1 VTTMID
7 GSQVHPG
14 DVWSPHADSFD
25 QFMIHNPTDLS
36 VEINIHSEI
45 PLAFC
50 KPMLDMAGQYAPIIL
65 GVQLPG
71 ANAKDHYLQRTIFHQ
86 CVPRYDLSKLL
97 SLIEEDESG
106 WIRDGN
112 TLVSGAHTEISPED
126 VLEVAEEHCRLLS
139 VPSTADEEPSEAQL
153 AEPAESIKQ
162 KRLWGW
168 RSPLLFGA
176 GLLIGTALGLAF

>member
-1 VTTMID
+1 VTTTID
-7 GSQVHPG
+7 GSQVRPG
-14 DVWSPHADSFD
+14 EAWKPNEDTTD
-25 QFMIHNPTDLS
+25 QFTIYGATDLH
-36 VEINIHSEI
+36 VGIQIFADI

-50 KPMLDMAGQYAPIIL
+50 KPMLDMAGQYAPVVL

-71 ANAKDHYLQRTIFHQ
+71 GIRPKDHDLRRSIFHQ

-97 SLIEEDESG
+97 SMIEEDESG

-112 TLVSGAHTEISPED
+112 TLVSGAHTEISAEA
-126 VLEVAEEHCRLLS
+126 VFKCAEENCRLLS
-139 VPSTADEEPSEAQL
+139 VPSTADDEPSEAQ
-153 AEPAESIKQ
+153 PAESIKQ

-176 GLLIGTALGLAF
+176 GLLMGTALGLAF